1 MHLGENFWARVVSG
15 AVYVLLI
22 LLPFFL
28 ACEWLFGVI
37 FAFFFLASVIELNRL
52 TRVNRTRPLRT
63 TLDALFAV
71 WMLWSGML
79 VAKGQFIPEVAFPLL
94 IFLMYTL
101 LRSLF
106 SDHHKELLNIGNSLL
121 ALTYIGVP
129 AFLTALTVYCPRP
142 SGGVLFCSDRLIA
155 LFLIVWISDSAA
167 YLVGSLAGKRPLW
180 IEVSPHKTVEGL
192 CGGLGCAAIVAC
204 FFPLLFP
211 HTFAAYHWFTLALYG
226 LIVAAAGVL
235 GDLFQSMLKRRAGV
249 KDAGNIIPGHGGIL
263 DRLDSYLFA
272 LPAAYALHL
281 LATTL

>member
-1 MHLGENFWARVVSG
+1 MHLGKNFWVRVVSG

-28 ACEWLFGVI
+28 ACEWLFGII
-37 FAFFFLASVIELNRL
+37 FSFFFLASVIELNRL

-129 AFLTALTVYCPRP
+129 AFLTALIVYCPRP
-142 SGGVLFCSDRLIA
+142 SGGVLFCGDRLIA

-167 YLVGSLAGKRPLW
+167 YLVGSLVGKRPLW

-192 CGGLGCAAIVAC
+192 CGGLGCAAIAAC

-226 LIVAAAGVL
+226 IIVAAAGVL

-281 LATTL
+281 IATTL